1 MKKVLGLTF
10 FLAILI
16 PGLAAAQ
23 DAGEKKRWYNGIYI
37 GGGVGAGRIE
47 ADMAK
52 LGLLPADANGVA
64 EPIES
69 NTFKKTSLASKFYA
83 GWRFGRFFALEG
95 GFNKLH
101 DVERQY
107 CFVDDTGGCAESR
120 GEPIPPANATATS
133 SSAWTVELPTEGW
146 SAFAVGLIPF
156 GNRAFDVFVK
166 VGAIAWETDAAAY
179 EKIVGGFVPPKDPL
193 VPPTN
198 VPITKKFDGTDLATG
213 IGVNFNN
220 SNGVTIRTEFEYF
233 DISEFDASYVLSMS
247 AIYNF

>member
-10 FLAILI
+10 LMAILI

-47 ADMAK
+47 ADLAK
-52 LGLLPADANGVA
+52 LGLLPADSNGTP

-69 NTFKKTSLASKFYA
+69 NKFKKTSLASKFYA

-95 GFNKLH
+95 GFNRLY

-107 CFVDDTGGCAESR
+107 CFVDDTGECTESR
-120 GEPIPPANATATS
+120 GDPVTPSTTPVIS

-166 VGAIAWETDAAAY
+166 VGAIAWETEAAGY

-198 VPITKKFDGTDLATG
+198 VPVVKKLDGTDLATG
-213 IGVNFNN
+213 LGFNFNHP
-220 SNGVTIRTEFEYF
+220 NGVTVRSEFEYF
-233 DISEFDASYVLSMS
+233 DIDDLDQSYVLSFS